1 MRIVNIDTSKKYTAT
16 ISTNLLP
23 LAGERVGLLL
33 KPCNVCIVTDDNVAK
48 LYLNIVKDSFKRAGF
63 TEFSFV
69 FTHGEANKTTKTLS
83 DILEFLAEKGFD
95 RSDLIVALGGGIT
108 GDLAGFA
115 AACYMRGIRYVQM
128 PTTLLAAVDSSV
140 GGKTGVNLS
149 KGKNLAGAFWQPEAV
164 LCDINTF
171 KTMPKAHYADGLAE
185 AVKCAVIGDSAL
197 FDMLQKSARDIEEV
211 IERCVS
217 LKADIVNKD
226 EKEGGVRALLNFGHT
241 VGHAIEKCSDYR
253 TSHGSAVSIGM
264 VVMARAAE
272 KNTIAEPGLTEK
284 LIALLLSL
292 GLPVELNEDRDSILE
307 KIGNDK
313 KRRGNDITLVL
324 PEKIGQCIL
333 KTMHIQDALDFI
345 TSGMEKA

>member
-16 ISTNLLP
+16 ISAGLLP
-23 LAGERVGLLL
+23 VAGEKAGLLL

-48 LYLNIVKDSFKRAGF
+48 LYLSTVKESFEKAGF
-63 TEFSFV
+63 TTSSFI
-69 FTHGEANKTTKTLS
+69 FTHGEANKTTKTVS

-95 RSDLIVALGGGIT
+95 RNDVLVALGGGIT

-115 AACYMRGIRYVQM
+115 AACYMRGIRYVQI

-171 KTMPKAHYADGLAE
+171 KTMPKAQYTDGLAE
-185 AVKCAVIGDSAL
+185 AVKCAVIGDYSL
-197 FDMLQKSARDIEEV
+197 FDMLQKKVFDIEEV
-211 IERCVS
+211 IERCIS

-264 VVMARAAE
+264 VVMSRAAE
-272 KNTIAEPGLTEK
+272 KNAIAEPGLTEK
-284 LIALLLSL
+284 LTGILISL
-292 GLPVELNEDRDSILE
+292 DLPTELNEDKESILD
-307 KIGNDK
+307 KIGSDK

-324 PEKIGQCIL
+324 PTKIGQCVL
-333 KTMHIQDALDFI
+333 KTMHLQDALDLI
-345 TSGMEKA
+345 KSGMEKA